1 MKKADIAK
9 WKVKYQLEK
18 RHEDIGKCK
27 TPEERLEFLANTI
40 PYEVLK
46 GEDNC
51 LLNSGIDEM
60 WDLIIGDSANHF
72 ANANA
77 TIGVGDSDTA
87 AAAAQTD
94 LQAASNK
101 TYNGMEAT
109 FPSVASQVISFK
121 ASFATGEANYVW
133 NEWVIR
139 QSTSEICLNRKVD
152 SLGTKVSGTWTLEIT
167 ITLS

>member
-9 WKVKYQLEK
+9 WKVRYRLEK
-18 RHEDIGKCK
+18 RTEDIGLCK
-27 TPEERLEFLANTI
+27 TPEERLSFLENTK
-40 PYEVLK
+40 PYEILEEE
-46 GEDNC
+46 GNC

-60 WDLIIGDSANHF
+60 WDLITGDSANHF
-72 ANANA
+72 TNASA

-87 AAAAQTD
+87 ADATQTD

-109 FPSVASQVISFK
+109 FPSVASQAVSFK
-121 ASFATGEANYVW
+121 SSFAAGEANYAW
-133 NEWVIR
+133 NEWVVR

-152 SLGTKVSGTWTLEIT
+152 SLGTKSGGTWTLEIT